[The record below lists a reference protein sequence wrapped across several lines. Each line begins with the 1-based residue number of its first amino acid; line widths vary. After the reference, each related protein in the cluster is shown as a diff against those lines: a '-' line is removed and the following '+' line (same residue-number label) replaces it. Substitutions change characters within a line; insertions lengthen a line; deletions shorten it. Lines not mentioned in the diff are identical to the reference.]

1 MSSLGLD
8 HPSCSCTA
16 SFSDTNKQ
24 ATTKKKNTKPL
35 NCANER
41 FLAERNILFRIR
53 ILLLARDTKP
63 SLLLFVQFYISGAL
77 PQIPA
82 PLTLITSIIQPN
94 DSSSLHGHA
103 GDGIKD
109 TEADA
114 CWETEV
120 YEPITVITKDT
131 SSMMPIYTHHKQCDQ
146 KYSKSSGAAHT
157 DPVTGTISNHH

>member
-1 MSSLGLD
+1 MQMRGFQQNRTFYSVYG
-8 HPSCSCTA
+8 
-16 SFSDTNKQ
+16 
-24 ATTKKKNTKPL
+24 
-35 NCANER
+35 
-41 FLAERNILFRIR
+41 

-77 PQIPA
+77 HQIPA

-94 DSSSLHGHA
+94 DSSSLHGHT

-120 YEPITVITKDT
+120 YEPISVITKDM
-131 SSMMPIYTHHKQCDQ
+131 SSVMPITHITNNVTKNIPE
-146 KYSKSSGAAHT
+146 SSGAADA
-157 DPVTGTISNHH
+157 DPVTGTISNHY